1 MGLGHTEGYIM
12 RFFISTLLAVFSV
25 VAQAQFVDGI
35 YWTSGNSVYR
45 SPLDGSDTEL
55 LASGLTTPAKL
66 YVDTESIFVATTK
79 ADSITEISSSGTVST
94 LVNVGPSQPRDVTR
108 EDDDVYIAASS
119 LDRVLR
125 YSLSTGQVTQL
136 SGDSGRVFPNSV
148 QVYGGDLYWVDG
160 GIWRTDLS
168 SLNTEL
174 VVAAPPST
182 RIIND
187 LYITDAGIYWSTR
200 DLALT
205 RGGVPEPGTIRHS
218 DFMSAGETII
228 LDGLVFPVSLHVLE
242 GTIFFAD
249 LYTGKIQKYDLESDS
264 LIDLITGISG
274 PVGIFVLSNTP
285 TIEISTSAK
294 IECTANQSGQLT
306 ANAALSNNAVD
317 PISSI
322 NWYLNGQ
329 FVGSGDSLTTEAPL
343 GSNQLL
349 VKGATSTGV
358 EVEVATVVTV
368 VDSQGPQINVSF
380 SDRFGRPVNEITR
393 KGLHQLTFQTVA
405 IDACEGEL
413 PTTATG
419 GVSLSNGDQ
428 LAIHATQQEV
438 ILGTTEFSVNAFA
451 TDSSGNES
459 SEEARLLIV
468 D

>member
-1 MGLGHTEGYIM
+1 M
-12 RFFISTLLAVFSV
+12 RFIVSVLLAVLPV
-25 VAQAQFVDGI
+25 VAHAQFVDGI
-35 YWTSGNSVYR
+35 YWTSGDSVYR
-45 SPLDGSDTEL
+45 SSLDGSDTER

-66 YVDTESIFVATTK
+66 YVSSESILVATTK
-79 ADSITEISSSGTVST
+79 ADSISEISPLGTVST

-108 EDDDVYIAASS
+108 EGDDVYIAASS

-136 SGDSGRVFPNSV
+136 SDDSGRVFPNSV

-187 LYITDAGIYWSTR
+187 LFITDAGIYWSTR

-218 DFMSAGETII
+218 DFTGAGETVI
-228 LDGLVFPVSLHVLE
+228 LDGLIFPVSLHVVDA
-242 GTIFFAD
+242 TIFFAD

-264 LIDLITGISG
+264 LTDVISGVSG

-285 TIEISTSAK
+285 TIEISTLAE

-306 ANAALSNNAVD
+306 AKATFSNNAAD

-329 FVGSGDSLTTEAPL
+329 FVGSGESLMTEAPL
-343 GSNQLL
+343 GTNQLL
-349 VKGATSTGV
+349 VRGTTSNGA

-368 VDSQGPQINVSF
+368 IDSQGPEINISF
-380 SDRFGRPVNEITR
+380 SDKFGRPVNEITR
-393 KGLHQLTFQTVA
+393 NGLHQLTFQTVA

-413 PTTATG
+413 PTSATG

-459 SEEARLLIV
+459 SEEAVLLIV

>member
-1 MGLGHTEGYIM
+1 M
-12 RFFISTLLAVFSV
+12 RFFVSVLLAVLPV
-25 VAQAQFVDGI
+25 VAHAQFVDGI
-35 YWTSGNSVYR
+35 YWTSGDSVYR
-45 SPLDGSDTEL
+45 SSLDGSDTER
-55 LASGLTTPAKL
+55 LANGLTTPAKL
-66 YVDTESIFVATTK
+66 YVDSESIFVATTK
-79 ADSITEISSSGTVST
+79 TDSISVISPLGTVST

-108 EDDDVYIAASS
+108 EGDDVYIATSS

-136 SGDSGRVFPNSV
+136 SDDSGRVFPNSV
-148 QVYGGDLYWVDG
+148 QVYSSDLYWVDG
-160 GIWRTDLS
+160 GIWRTNLTS
-168 SLNTEL
+168 GATEL

-187 LYITDAGIYWSTR
+187 LFVTEAGIYWSTR

-218 DFMSAGETII
+218 DLMGAGETVI
-228 LDGLVFPVSLHVLE
+228 LDGLIFPVSLHVVDE
-242 GTIFFAD
+242 TIFFAD
-249 LYTGKIQKYDLESDS
+249 LSTGKIQKYDLESDS

-285 TIEISTSAK
+285 TLEISASAE

-306 ANAALSNNAVD
+306 ANATFSNNAVD
-317 PISSI
+317 PFSSI

-329 FVGSGDSLTTEAPL
+329 FVGSGESLMTEAPL
-343 GSNQLL
+343 GTNQLL
-349 VKGATSTGV
+349 VWGTTSNGA

-368 VDSQGPQINVSF
+368 IDSQGPEINISF
-380 SDRFGRPVNEITR
+380 SDKFGRPVNEITR
-393 KGLHQLTFQTVA
+393 NGLHQLTFQTVA
-405 IDACEGEL
+405 IDTCEGEL